1 MRTIRM
7 QADGKHLDRFMEEWL
22 AHLVLAIPVGPDGIK
37 FDGNLRDGT
46 IVNQGAEGRWT
57 VSFRPSPGGRNSRPY
72 SNPRAVARAIIARK
86 HES

>member
-22 AHLVLAIPVGPDGIK
+22 V
-37 FDGNLRDGT
+37 
-46 IVNQGAEGRWT
+46 VNQGAEGRWT